1 MACHAVGQ
9 FHEYVSGIDDATH
22 IGTRYQLNNLYY
34 RFLLQHEKEL
44 RAFKVE
50 RTQDNKQVEVL
61 PQNFMYTTV
70 CTNRTNDNDTNS
82 NNISKALSSQ
92 ANTVKNDKT
101 LKDKKKKKKKMCV
114 FNKSEI
120 DALLHDER

>member
-1 MACHAVGQ
+1 
-9 FHEYVSGIDDATH
+9 
-22 IGTRYQLNNLYY
+22 
-34 RFLLQHEKEL
+34 
-44 RAFKVE
+44 
-50 RTQDNKQVEVL
+50 
-61 PQNFMYTTV
+61 MYTTV

-120 DALLHDER
+120 DALLHDERWRNIVIKYAENEEEWKWQFQSAFTKMIDGHFKKLRVYSTDTDNTHTDES